1 MRTFGSAMT
10 TLRGLL
16 LVLLLAPSW
25 TGWASPAVA
34 QEAPTTRPATG
45 ATAAADIGFIGLH
58 GGIYEQLQKHAAGL
72 SLRLVY
78 FEDGE
83 IARRS
88 ADLGQVRV
96 LYVQHVREEDRE
108 AYQAAIRQ
116 GREKNPALAIY
127 VFPANSFEFLKGLA
141 PAGAVEQDAEAQK
154 YYGSSGENLRRLLV
168 YTAAK
173 RLGRDLK
180 IEPAEIVEQEGFYHP
195 DHSDFFPTSAAFE
208 TWRRGRPGAPA
219 EGPRLLIAVHAT
231 HLAFQQPRVVDALI
245 RECERQGAIAAAI
258 VDGRS
263 PRYAEQAEAFAPQA
277 VIHTCHSG
285 DPLPLRLKLNVPH
298 LHSIF
303 LRKQSIDQW
312 QSSLEGLS
320 SSELA
325 FHIIGQELIGAIE
338 PQVAAGTTQGMGS
351 AEAFQPIPDR
361 VEHLVS
367 RALSFAR
374 LAQTPPEKKK
384 VAVIYY
390 DREMGKGELM
400 RGSSTGMHM
409 NAPRSLINVL
419 EAMSR
424 HGYDI
429 QPVPRHEDELLGWMM
444 ERGRQ
449 VGVWAPAELDR
460 LVRTGHPVLVPEAK
474 YREWYQRKVPADRR
488 EQLEAKWGPP
498 PGQFMVW
505 ENGGQKHI
513 VIPRIELN
521 NVVLLPQPLRGEL
534 HGREEA
540 SAQTH
545 DKLTAPPHNYL
556 ATYFWLE
563 QEFGANALIHF
574 GTHGSEF
581 ALPGKPN
588 GLARRDWCD
597 VIMGS
602 MPNFNPW
609 IIENMVE
616 SSPVRRRVYGTL
628 LSHLPPPIVDAG
640 LSDELENLHET
651 VDKWTTLE
659 EGALKQKF
667 REEISRQVRA
677 CHLDTDLELAGPDD
691 RLLEPQEI
699 EAVSKYLH
707 AIQEETTP
715 TSLHVYGERPRADL
729 LIPYMV
735 TVLRA
740 PFLRELGR
748 LQHDHQH
755 ETGIEHDHDH
765 EHAVRPAAEK
775 ILTLVLRQGVG
786 PLDAV
791 NLTFGTK
798 LKELPEVL
806 EKGLKLVVALN
817 ADFDKTTDEIDN
829 LLKGLDGR
837 FVPPGPG
844 NSPIRNPSAVPT
856 GRNMY
861 LLNPEEVP
869 TPPSWELGR
878 KLADDL
884 ITRHQSQ
891 TGEFPTKIGF
901 DLRSSATF
909 RDYGVMEAQILH
921 LIGVEPVWDER
932 NLVNDV
938 RLIPREKLGRP
949 RVDVFVASGG
959 WYESNLPS
967 RLNLWDKAIRLAAQ
981 SDEPDNPLF
990 RNTAQLKETLAGQG
1004 IAPDRAA
1011 LLSQAR
1017 IFGRAPGRE
1026 SGGFLAY
1033 RVARSGDWNSREDIA
1048 AAYLAESKHVFTEGA
1063 WGEPAAPLYDTAIQ
1077 GTHTVVRSW
1086 SDHMT
1091 GPLASRYTWLHGGS
1105 LSLAV
1110 EALTGKRPEYVF
1122 SDVRDPD
1129 KAGIVNAEEAL
1140 RREFRVRLFNRK
1152 WLEGMMK
1159 EGYSGADHIRF
1170 LTSNSFGWEVMRPGS
1185 VGNDNWNEM
1194 KRVLVDDKLNLNL
1207 REWMERNNPYAFQ
1220 DTLATM
1226 LEATRKGYWEADPQ
1240 TMQEVA
1246 VAYAESVARHGLS
1259 GHMTSGGNRP
1269 LDTLVRGEL
1278 AKVTSPG
1285 GAQLLEGYVRGIEAQ
1300 TQASPSELAQATG
1313 PAPGAAPGAAMPAPA
1328 PGPAAA
1334 LASAPGGQP
1343 ASAAAPAPSG
1353 EAPAAAGSAPS
1364 GAAPPPPA
1372 QAGASPPATVPVEG
1386 QRLQAS
1392 APPASTDKQA
1402 GASGTPLWDSTPWF
1416 IAGAATLLVLAGFVF
1431 RRGAP

>member
-1 MRTFGSAMT
+1 VSITESVAA
-10 TLRGLL
+10 TLRWLFPA
-16 LVLLLAPSW
+16 LVLSILLGEGNGTALGQDAAKDPQAQAAM
-25 TGWASPAVA
+25 AS
-34 QEAPTTRPATG
+34 
-45 ATAAADIGFIGLH
+45 ADIGFIGLH
-58 GGIYEQLQKHAAGL
+58 GGIYEQLQKQAAGL
-72 SLRLVY
+72 DLRLVY

-83 IARRS
+83 VSRRA
-88 ADLGQVRV
+88 ADFGQVRV
-96 LYVQHVREEDRE
+96 LYVQHVREEDRD
-108 AYQAAIRQ
+108 AYQDLIQKGRQ
-116 GREKNPALAIY
+116 KNPALAIV
-127 VFPANSFEFLKGLA
+127 VFPANSFEFLKA
-141 PAGAVEQDAEAQK
+141 VSPPGAVEQDAEAQK
-154 YYGSSGENLRRLLV
+154 YYGSTAENLRRLLV

-180 IEPAEIVEQEGFYHP
+180 IEPAEEVEREGFYHP
-195 DHSDFFPTSAAFE
+195 DHPELFPTSAAFE
-208 TWRRGRPGAPA
+208 TWRRGRDGAPQ

-245 RECERQGAIAAAI
+245 RESERQGAIAAAI
-258 VDGRS
+258 IDGRS
-263 PRYAEQAEAFAPQA
+263 PRYAEQAEAFGPHA

-285 DPLPLRLKLNVPH
+285 DPLPMRLKLNVPH

-303 LRKQSIDQW
+303 LRKQSIDQF

-338 PQVAAGTTQGMGS
+338 PQVAGGTTQGMGS

-361 VEHLVS
+361 VEHLIA

-374 LAQTPPEKKK
+374 LARTPPARKK

-400 RGSSTGMHM
+400 RGSSTGMHL

-424 HGYDI
+424 HGYDVE
-429 QPVPRHEDELLGWMM
+429 PVPRHEDELLGWMM

-460 LVRTGHPVLVPEAK
+460 LVRTGSPVLVPEAQ
-474 YREWYQRKVPADRR
+474 YRDWYQRKVPADRR

-498 PGQFMVW
+498 PGRFMVW
-505 ENGGQKHI
+505 EDRGQKFL
-513 VIPRIELN
+513 VIPRISLK
-521 NVVLLPQPLRGEL
+521 NVILLPQPLRGEL

-545 DKLTAPPHNYL
+545 DKVTTPPHNYL

-563 QEFGANALIHF
+563 QEFGANAVIHF

-597 VIMGS
+597 VIMGA

-609 IIENMVE
+609 IMENMVE

-628 LSHLPPPIVDAG
+628 ISHLPPPIVDAG
-640 LSDELENLHET
+640 LSDELANLHES
-651 VDKWTTLE
+651 VDKWTTME

-667 REEISRQVRA
+667 REEISRLVRA
-677 CHLDTDLELAGPDD
+677 SHLDVDLKLAGPAD
-691 RLLEPQEI
+691 RLLEPSEI
-699 EAVSKYLH
+699 ETVAKYLH
-707 AIQEETTP
+707 EIQEETTP

-748 LQHDHQH
+748 IHHDHQH
-755 ETGIEHDHDH
+755 DAGIDHDHDH
-765 EHAVRPAAEK
+765 EHAVRPAAEG
-775 ILTLVLRQGVG
+775 ILTLILRQGVA

-791 NLTFGTK
+791 NLTLGTK
-798 LKELPEVL
+798 LTELPEVL
-806 EKGLKLVVALN
+806 DKGLKLAVSLN
-817 ADFDKTTDEIDN
+817 ADFDRTTDEVDN
-829 LLKGLDGR
+829 LLEGLDGK

-869 TPPSWELGR
+869 TPPSWELGK
-878 KLADDL
+878 KLADEL

-891 TGEFPTKIGF
+891 TGEFPSKIGF

-938 RLIPREKLGRP
+938 RLIPRDTLGRP
-949 RVDVFVASGG
+949 RVDVFIASGG
-959 WYESNLPS
+959 WYDSNLPS
-967 RLNLWDKAIRLAAQ
+967 RLNLWDKAIRLAAKA
-981 SDEPDNPLF
+981 DEPDNPLF
-990 RNTAQLKETLAGQG
+990 QNTALLKETLVKQG
-1004 IAPDRAA
+1004 IGADRAS

-1033 RVARSGDWNSREDIA
+1033 RVARSGDWNSRDDIA
-1048 AAYLAESKHVFTEGA
+1048 ASYLAEHKNVFTEGA
-1063 WGEPAAPLYDTAIQ
+1063 WGEPAAPLYDAAIQ

-1110 EALTGKRPEYVF
+1110 EAMTGKRPEYVF

-1129 KAGIVNAEEAL
+1129 KAGIINAEDAL

-1185 VGNDNWNEM
+1185 VGNANWNEM
-1194 KRVLVDDKLNLNL
+1194 KQILVDDKLNLNL
-1207 REWMERNNPYAFQ
+1207 PEWMERNNPYAHQ
-1220 DTLATM
+1220 DSLAVM
-1226 LEATRKGYWEADPQ
+1226 LETTRKGYWQADAQ
-1240 TMQEVA
+1240 TLQDVA

-1259 GHMTSGGNRP
+1259 GHMTSGGNKS

-1278 AKVTSPG
+1278 EKVSSPG
-1285 GAQLLEGYVRGIEAQ
+1285 AARLLTEYVRGIDAQ
-1300 TQASPSELAQATG
+1300 TQPATSELAQAVAPGPDAAPGAPMASPASAIASGTRPAASAGAGNAAATG
-1313 PAPGAAPGAAMPAPA
+1313 PAPAAPAPASQAASQAVPVQGQRLDAAAPGQAAPA
-1328 PGPAAA
+1328 PGEAI
-1334 LASAPGGQP
+1334 SA
-1343 ASAAAPAPSG
+1343 
-1353 EAPAAAGSAPS
+1353 
-1364 GAAPPPPA
+1364 
-1372 QAGASPPATVPVEG
+1372 
-1386 QRLQAS
+1386 
-1392 APPASTDKQA
+1392 
-1402 GASGTPLWDSTPWF
+1402 PWF
-1416 IAGAATLLVLAGFVF
+1416 IAGAVAFLIVAGFVF

>member
-1 MRTFGSAMT
+1 MVSLIESVKSLVR
-10 TLRGLL
+10 LL
-16 LVLLLAPSW
+16 ATVLLLLATLGLSRQESHGQESAP
-25 TGWASPAVA
+25 P
-34 QEAPTTRPATG
+34 EAPPTG
-45 ATAAADIGFIGLH
+45 ADIGFIGLH
-58 GGIYEQLQKHAAGL
+58 GGIYEQFQKYAPAL
-72 SLRLVY
+72 NLRLVY

-83 IARRS
+83 VSRRV

-96 LYVQHVREEDRE
+96 LYVQHLREEDRD
-108 AYQAAIRQ
+108 AYQNLIQKA
-116 GREKNPALAIY
+116 REKNPSLSII
-127 VFPANSFEFLKGLA
+127 VFQANSFEFLKSIS
-141 PAGAVEQDAEAQK
+141 PPGAVQQDAEAQK
-154 YYGSSGENLRRLLV
+154 YYGSSSENLRRLLV

-180 IEPAEIVEQEGFYHP
+180 IEPPEIVEREGFYHP
-195 DHSDFFPTSAAFE
+195 DHPEFFPTAAAFE
-208 TWRRGRPGAPA
+208 TWRRGR
-219 EGPRLLIAVHAT
+219 EGVPKDAPRLLIAVHST
-231 HLAFQQPRVVDALI
+231 HLAFQQPAVVDALI
-245 RECERQGAIAAAI
+245 REAERQGAIAAAI
-258 VDGRS
+258 IDGRS
-263 PRYAEQAEAFAPQA
+263 PQYAEQAVTFGPSA

-285 DPLPLRLKLNVPH
+285 DPLPMRLKLNVPH

-303 LRKQSIDQW
+303 IRKQSIDQF

-338 PQVAAGTTQGMGS
+338 PQVAGGTTQGAGS

-361 VEHLVS
+361 VEHLIS
-367 RALSFAR
+367 RALSFAS
-374 LAQTPPEKKK
+374 LNQTLVADKKI
-384 VAVIYY
+384 AVIYY

-400 RGSSTGMHM
+400 RGSSTGMHL
-409 NAPRSLINVL
+409 NAPRSLLNVL

-424 HGYDI
+424 RGYAVE
-429 QPVPRHEDELLGWMM
+429 PVPRHEDELLGWMM

-460 LVRTGHPVLVPEAK
+460 LVRNGDPDLVPEAQ
-474 YREWYQRKVPADRR
+474 YRDWYQKKVPADRR
-488 EQLEAKWGPP
+488 EQLEAKWGPA
-498 PGQFMVW
+498 PGRFMVW
-505 ENGGQKHI
+505 ENKAQKFI
-513 VIPRIELN
+513 VIPRIALKN
-521 NVVLLPQPLRGEL
+521 IILLPQPLRGEL
-534 HGREEA
+534 HGREDA
-540 SAQTH
+540 SSQTH
-545 DKLTAPPHNYL
+545 DKLTSPPHNYL

-563 QEFGANALIHF
+563 QEFGANAVIHF

-597 VIMGS
+597 VIMGR

-616 SSPVRRRVYGTL
+616 SSPVKRRVYGTL
-628 LSHLPPPIVDAG
+628 ISHLPPPIVDAG
-640 LSDELENLHET
+640 LSDELANLHES

-667 REEISRQVRA
+667 REDISRMTREA
-677 CHLDTDLELAGPDD
+677 HLDADLKISGPPE
-691 RLLEPQEI
+691 RLLESSEI
-699 EAVSKYLH
+699 EVVSKYLH
-707 AIQEETTP
+707 DIQEETTP

-735 TVLRA
+735 TVLRS

-748 LQHDHQH
+748 VLHDHQH
-755 ETGIEHDHDH
+755 EEGIDHDH
-765 EHAVRPAAEK
+765 EHDQAHAVRPAAEK
-775 ILTLVLRQGVG
+775 ILTLVVRQGVA

-791 NLTFGTK
+791 NLTLGTK

-806 EKGLKLVVALN
+806 DKGLKLAVSLN
-817 ADFDKTTDEIDN
+817 ADFDRTTDEVDN

-844 NSPIRNPSAVPT
+844 NSPIRNPNAVPT

-878 KLADDL
+878 KLADEL
-884 ITRHQSQ
+884 VTRHQAQ
-891 TGEFPTKIGF
+891 TGDFPTKIGF

-921 LIGVEPVWDER
+921 LIGVEPIYDER

-938 RLIPREKLGRP
+938 RLVPRDKLGRP
-949 RVDVFVASGG
+949 RVDVFIASGG

-967 RLNLWDKAIRLAAQ
+967 RLNLWDKAIRLAAAAE
-981 SDEPDNPLF
+981 EPDNPLF
-990 RNTAQLKETLAGQG
+990 KNTAMLKETLAKQG
-1004 IAPDRAA
+1004 IEEQRAA
-1011 LLSQAR
+1011 LLSRAR

-1026 SGGFLAY
+1026 SGGFIAY
-1033 RVARSGDWNSREDIA
+1033 RVARSGDWETRDEIA
-1048 AAYLAESKHVFTEGA
+1048 TAYLAESKNVFTEGA
-1063 WGEPAAPLYDTAIQ
+1063 WGEPAAPLYDAAIQ

-1091 GPLASRYTWLHGGS
+1091 GPLASRYIWLHGGS

-1110 EALTGKRPEYVF
+1110 EAMTGKRPEYVF

-1129 KAGIVNAEEAL
+1129 KAGIVNAEVAL

-1185 VGNDNWNEM
+1185 VGNANWDEM
-1194 KRVLVDDKLNLNL
+1194 KRILIDDKLNLNL
-1207 REWMERNNPYAFQ
+1207 PEWMERSNPYAYQ
-1220 DTLATM
+1220 DSMATM
-1226 LEATRKGYWEADPQ
+1226 LEAVRKGYWKADAVTIQ
-1240 TMQEVA
+1240 DIA
-1246 VAYAESVARHGLS
+1246 VAYAESVGRHGLS
-1259 GHMTSGGNRP
+1259 GHMTSGGNKH
-1269 LDTLVRGEL
+1269 LDALVRGEL
-1278 AKVTSPG
+1278 AKGSSPG
-1285 GAQLLEGYVRGIEAQ
+1285 TTRLIAEYVRSIEAQ
-1300 TQASPSELAQATG
+1300 TQLASAELVQANAPAPDGAPGGAAAPSASAATG
-1313 PAPGAAPGAAMPAPA
+1313 P
-1328 PGPAAA
+1328 PAAGQSVA
-1334 LASAPGGQP
+1334 GGN
-1343 ASAAAPAPSG
+1343 
-1353 EAPAAAGSAPS
+1353 
-1364 GAAPPPPA
+1364 PPPA
-1372 QAGASPPATVPVEG
+1372 SPAPDPQPTAEPSASPDVPVEG
-1386 QRLQAS
+1386 QRLEAAEKTKEQGKAAQAPS
-1392 APPASTDKQA
+1392 NATWIT
-1402 GASGTPLWDSTPWF
+1402 TPLYLGVVV
-1416 IAGAATLLVLAGFVF
+1416 ALLILIGFVF